1 MAVVAGK
8 RPSEVWSRAYN
19 GEQYGQEKIINLT
32 SSSGVGGGGG
42 GLKGFSSSANRLHG
56 GSFDL
61 TVSDVMMMYR
71 F

>member
-1 MAVVAGK
+1 MESNTAK
-8 RPSEVWSRAYN
+8 KKSS
-19 GEQYGQEKIINLT
+19 T
-32 SSSGVGGGGG
+32 SSSSGVGGGGG